1 MSDVAD
7 SRWRV
12 LPLGRTEVLRR
23 AAQEAVTF
31 GLIGLVGV
39 LISAIAMGAVIEEVF
54 AETETGI
61 AADLVLRA
69 SLAGVLLFGV
79 IGLLALGAVGALT
92 GPVAARQLVT
102 AARRGV
108 PATEVPVPEQWEAAT
123 ESSAGA
129 YKLLAGAV
137 LALLGLFYVILLFA
151 VLGDPDATGW
161 ALLVGGGVLLTAIWS
176 GIPIFK
182 RLVEPRQMELAAEVE
197 RWWTPAHRDRAA
209 EQELTEEAVRDAR
222 SQAGL
227 GDRLP
232 ARRVRAVNDLLA
244 LVTALSLVG
253 WGFASH
259 VSLAMAHP
267 DRTYGPSPQLGERAD
282 LDPEAERLVDLVT
295 VGGGVLAAVGGL
307 VFVLMLVTEVI
318 IWRVERQALRRALAD
333 EDAAP
338 PPHALLQR
346 ALRRACP
353 PALRLMFA
361 MCGATLAFGFGLWFI
376 TLVADRPD
384 WDTYAAASDQV
395 RALASRGPWVMLGA
409 IGVLGLGVVLG
420 GWLDSRDQALRDA
433 LVQRWPV
440 RVDDP
445 TEEDSEGESE
455 GSTEQEGAGAEA
467 PVEGSVD

>member
-1 MSDVAD
+1 MDDVDD

-12 LPLGRTEVLRR
+12 LPVGRPETLRR
-23 AAQEAVTF
+23 TATEAALF
-31 GLIGLVGV
+31 GLIGLGGLFAMAVATGV
-39 LISAIAMGAVIEEVF
+39 VIEEVF
-54 AETETGI
+54 SDTDEEITT
-61 AADLVLRA
+61 DLVLRA
-69 SLAGVLLFGV
+69 SLAGIGIFGLA
-79 IGLLALGAVGALT
+79 GLLALGVLGALQGLST
-92 GPVAARQLVT
+92 ARGLTAAARQGT
-102 AARRGV
+102 
-108 PATEVPVPEQWEAAT
+108 PATEVPTPDQWEAAT

-129 YKLLAGAV
+129 YKLLAGVV

-361 MCGATLAFGFGLWFI
+361 LCGATLAFGFGLWFI